1 MSGIWQPETGGVL
14 SELSNA
20 KTWYSGAAVSLKPQS
35 APYDL
40 TIASNRR
47 TRRKFSVY
55 VQYIFRLCCCRK
67 CMDAIERLV
76 ITAAAA
82 VIVDV
87 AIASNF
93 A

>member
-1 MSGIWQPETGGVL
+1 MIVIDTERNCRLMHTALVKTFRTCI
-14 SELSNA
+14 A
-20 KTWYSGAAVSLKPQS
+20 KIF
-35 APYDL
+35 
-40 TIASNRR
+40 IASNRR

-55 VQYIFRLCCCRK
+55 VQYIFRLRCCRK

-76 ITAAAA
+76 FTAAAA

>member
-1 MSGIWQPETGGVL
+1 MRKLKELRELHSMLGEGILNEV
-14 SELSNA
+14 
-20 KTWYSGAAVSLKPQS
+20 
-35 APYDL
+35 D
-40 TIASNRR
+40 IASNRR

-67 CMDAIERLV
+67 CMDDIERLV
-76 ITAAAA
+76 FTAAAA
-82 VIVDV
+82 VIVDA